1 MQSGRRDFLKEY
13 LKTLRKESGKTQL
26 EIAKKLDVSESY
38 YSLIETGERQA
49 DMSLSVMKKLS
60 EAFDVPLEFIIDE
73 EMKLRG

>member
-1 MQSGRRDFLKEY
+1 MKEY